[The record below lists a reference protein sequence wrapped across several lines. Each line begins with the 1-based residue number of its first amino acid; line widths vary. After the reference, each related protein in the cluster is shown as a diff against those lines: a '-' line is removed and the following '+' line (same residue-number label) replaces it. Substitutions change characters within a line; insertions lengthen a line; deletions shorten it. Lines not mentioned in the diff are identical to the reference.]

1 MPLRGIKPMLVWYS
15 AMMLA
20 WEAAKVVETRLQ
32 MLARGACTT
41 DEMLLMLSEKV
52 KAMEEAK
59 AIVTSGGHPELVID
73 NYRRIV
79 AANAARLSR

>member
-1 MPLRGIKPMLVWYS
+1 MLFWYS

-41 DEMLLMLSEKV
+41 EELFLMVSEKV
-52 KAMEEAK
+52 TAMEEAK
-59 AIVTSGGHPELVID
+59 AIAIGGGHPELIID
-73 NYRRIV
+73 HYRRIV
-79 AANAARLSR
+79 AANAARLSH